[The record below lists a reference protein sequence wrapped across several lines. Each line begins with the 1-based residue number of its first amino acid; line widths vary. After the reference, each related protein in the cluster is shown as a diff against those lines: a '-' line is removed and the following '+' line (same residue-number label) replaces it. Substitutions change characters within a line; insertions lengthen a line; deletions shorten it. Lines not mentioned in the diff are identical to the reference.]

1 VTSPKVKLSSTDLG
15 SRTGMRNVPAQP
27 VLMVLLAGE
36 HDGVL
41 GVEQQASGPGAT
53 VVHAVP

>member
-1 VTSPKVKLSSTDLG
+1 
-15 SRTGMRNVPAQP
+15 MRNVPAQP